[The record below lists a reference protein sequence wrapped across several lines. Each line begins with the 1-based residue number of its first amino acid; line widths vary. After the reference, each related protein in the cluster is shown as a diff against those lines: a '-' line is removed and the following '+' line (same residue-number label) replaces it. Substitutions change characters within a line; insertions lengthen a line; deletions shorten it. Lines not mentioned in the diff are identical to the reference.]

1 MAQAYLGWINHFY
14 KDVYARMGGTPDPL
28 KDPNSTVD
36 GCYYNYPD
44 SVLGT
49 HEDGRIDQAL
59 WLYFLDNSATTNVIW
74 LISNALGL
82 GKLFSPSAIHSLGI
96 AEEAMG
102 RLRIRN
108 PLFYVS

>member
-59 WLYFLDNSATTNVIW
+59 WLYFLDN
-74 LISNALGL
+74 
-82 GKLFSPSAIHSLGI
+82 F
-96 AEEAMG
+96 
-102 RLRIRN
+102 RN
-108 PLFYVS
+108 NERNLVDIKRHWDSENYSHHPQSIPLE